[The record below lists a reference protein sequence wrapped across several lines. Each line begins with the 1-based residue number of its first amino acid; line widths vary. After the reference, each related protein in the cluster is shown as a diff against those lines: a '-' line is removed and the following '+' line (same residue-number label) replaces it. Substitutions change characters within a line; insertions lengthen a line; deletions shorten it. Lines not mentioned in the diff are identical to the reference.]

1 MKPHPM
7 WPARPGQPLPPLPL
21 AMRPAM
27 VAKALGLCERKVWH
41 LITTGE
47 LRHVRVGRAVLV
59 PTAVAIAWL
68 ELKATDT
75 FTSQKATAS
84 TDAMS
89 AEKQIAQAVEDA
101 DRALGETAALLEQL
115 TEQEGGEAH
124 G

>member
-47 LRHVRVGRAVLV
+47 LRHVRAGRTVLV

-68 ELKATDT
+68 ESKTTAV
-75 FTSQKATAS
+75 FVSQKATTPAGE
-84 TDAMS
+84 MS
-89 AEKQIAQAVEDA
+89 VERQIAQAVEDA